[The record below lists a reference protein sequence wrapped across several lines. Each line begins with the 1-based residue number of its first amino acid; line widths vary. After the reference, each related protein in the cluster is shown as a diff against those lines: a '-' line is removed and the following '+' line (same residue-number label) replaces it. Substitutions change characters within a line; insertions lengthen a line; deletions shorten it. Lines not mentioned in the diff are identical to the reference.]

1 MFMYLS
7 TTHTYMDIQRYI
19 YVTRCPHAERI
30 KEYLGVPNLD
40 YKTKVI
46 YSKQIKQRLNELIN
60 RNKNEKYI
68 KSI

>member
-60 RNKNEKYI
+60 KNKNEKYI